1 MHERSL
7 KVAPASTPVSMRT
20 SFAMTALALLP
31 GPQNL
36 SLDNAK
42 TASTDAINAA
52 FQLYP
57 QLPCRSAKFYQKIAD
72 LQD

>member
-1 MHERSL
+1 M
-7 KVAPASTPVSMRT
+7 P
-20 SFAMTALALLP
+20 ALALLP

-42 TASTDAINAA
+42 TASTDAINASGDRVIK
-52 FQLYP
+52 FPFDLDP
-57 QLPCRSAKFYQKIAD
+57 QLPCLSAKVYQKIAD